1 MEYSNYI
8 LPKVLTLHILIIYN
22 IMCLMVHC
30 ITYFG

>member
-8 LPKVLTLHILIIYN
+8 LPKVLTLHILIIYS
-22 IMCLMVHC
+22 IMRLMVHC

>member
-8 LPKVLTLHILIIYN
+8 LPKVLTLRILIIYN
-22 IMCLMVHC
+22 IMCSMVHY